1 MLLVCSCHCFFSVRD
16 KLNMFL
22 ELEFSKGSRSTTVN
36 ELFLTLTE
44 QWTHMGYVR
53 LGTIPTLFLM
63 LRRLVFNG
71 AVF

>member
-1 MLLVCSCHCFFSVRD
+1 
-16 KLNMFL
+16 MFL